1 MVRIKFDIDAMK
13 FMSLFEAMTRTKLKD
28 CIISENLITFI
39 VEEGEI
45 AKAIGKSAVN
55 VKKLEIKLKKKVKI
69 AEFSD
74 DIVKFIQSLTYPA
87 KIREVQKEEGIVKIT
102 AADSQSRGLLIGR
115 EANILRAYEAIVKR
129 YFDIEEI
136 KVL

>member
-1 MVRIKFDIDAMK
+1 MARIKFNIDAMK
-13 FMSLFEAMTRTKLKD
+13 FMSLFESMTGAKLKD
-28 CIISENLITFI
+28 CIISENLVTFI
-39 VEEGEI
+39 VGEGEI
-45 AKAIGKSAVN
+45 AKAIGKAAVN
-55 VKKLEIKLKKKVKI
+55 VKKLEQKLKKKIKI

-87 KIREVQKEEGIVKIT
+87 KIKEVEKEEGIIKIT

>member
-13 FMSLFEAMTRTKLKD
+13 FMSLFEAMTRAKLKD

>member
-1 MVRIKFDIDAMK
+1 MSRIKFDIDAMK
-13 FMSLFEAMTRTKLKD
+13 FMSLFESMTGAKLKD
-28 CIISENLITFI
+28 CIISENLVTFI

-45 AKAIGKSAVN
+45 AKAIGKSAAN
-55 VKKLEIKLKKKVKI
+55 VRKLEQKLKKKVKI

-87 KIREVQKEEGIVKIT
+87 KIEEVEQEEGIVKIK
-102 AADSQSRGLLIGR
+102 AADNQSRGLLIGR
-115 EANILRAYEAIVKR
+115 EANILRAYEKIVKR